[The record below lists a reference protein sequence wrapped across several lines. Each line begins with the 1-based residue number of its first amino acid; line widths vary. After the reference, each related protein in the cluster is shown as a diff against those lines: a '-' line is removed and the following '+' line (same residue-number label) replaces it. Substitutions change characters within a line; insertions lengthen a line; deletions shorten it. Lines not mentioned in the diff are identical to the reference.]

1 MIAVTDLSK
10 HYAVPSRK
18 GGRKHLR
25 ALDRVSFEIR
35 EREILGIVGESGCG
49 KSTLGKAM
57 LRLVEPTSGHVVYQ
71 GKDLTQLSSGELQAL
86 RTDLQMVFQ
95 DPYSSLNPRMRV
107 GEVLGE
113 VLWVHGTKGKEE
125 QARRVSGLLDM
136 VGLSQDHARRFPHEF
151 SGGQRQRIGIARALA
166 VSPKF
171 LVLDEPVSS
180 LDVSIQAQ
188 ILSLLTD
195 LKSRLSLTYLF
206 ISHDLAVISMLADRV
221 AVMYL
226 GRIVES
232 GPVREVFSSPL
243 HPYTQ
248 ALISAIPTL
257 SDEPIAK
264 KAKALGEPANPVDP
278 PPGCP
283 YHPRCPLAQKECR
296 IEVPELR
303 THHENHTVSCHL
315 V

>member
-10 HYAVPSRK
+10 HYAVSSRK
-18 GGRKHLR
+18 GGKKHLR

-57 LRLVEPTSGHVVYQ
+57 LRLLEPTSGQVVYQ
-71 GKDLTQLSSGELQAL
+71 GKDLIKLPSGELQAL

-113 VLWVHGTKGKEE
+113 VLWVHGTRGKEE
-125 QARRVSGLLDM
+125 QDRRVSGLLDM

-226 GRIVES
+226 GKIVEL
-232 GPVREVFSSPL
+232 GPVRELFSSPL

-283 YHPRCPLAQKECR
+283 YHPRCPLAQGECR
-296 IEVPELR
+296 IEVPKLR

>member
-10 HYAVPSRK
+10 HYAVSSRK

-25 ALDRVSFEIR
+25 ALDRVSFEVR

-57 LRLVEPTSGHVVYQ
+57 LRLVEPTSGQVVYQ
-71 GKDLTQLSSGELQAL
+71 GKDLIKLPSGELQAL

-113 VLWVHGTKGKEE
+113 VLWVHGTRGKEE
-125 QARRVSGLLDM
+125 QDRRVSGLLDM
-136 VGLSQDHARRFPHEF
+136 VGLSEDHARRFPHEF

-188 ILSLLTD
+188 ILSLLTG

-226 GRIVES
+226 GRIVEL

-283 YHPRCPLAQKECR
+283 YHPRCPLAREECR
-296 IEVPELR
+296 IEVPALR
-303 THHENHTVSCHL
+303 THHENHTVSCHR

>member
-1 MIAVTDLSK
+1 MITVTNLSK
-10 HYAVPSRK
+10 YYAVPSRK
-18 GGRKHLR
+18 GGKKHLR

-35 EREILGIVGESGCG
+35 ESETLGIVGESGCG

-57 LRLVEPTSGHVVYQ
+57 LRLVEPTSGQALYR
-71 GKDLTQLSSGELQAL
+71 GKDLTRVPLSELRAL

-95 DPYSSLNPRMRV
+95 DPYSSLNPRLRV
-107 GEVLGE
+107 GDALEE
-113 VLWVHGTKGKEE
+113 VLWVHGAKGKEE
-125 QARRVSGLLDM
+125 RVRRTSDLLEM
-136 VGLSQDHARRFPHEF
+136 VGLTQEHARNFPHEF

-195 LKSRLSLTYLF
+195 LKARLSLTYLF

-226 GRIVES
+226 GRIVEE
-232 GPVREVFSSPL
+232 GPTHEVFSSPL

-257 SDEPIAK
+257 EETKITR
-264 KAKALGEPANPVDP
+264 KAKALGEPANPVDLP
-278 PPGCP
+278 SGCP
-283 YHPRCPLAQKECR
+283 YHPRCPLVQERCR
-296 IEVPELR
+296 SEVPELR
-303 THHENHTVSCHL
+303 THHEHHTVSCHL
-315 V
+315 A